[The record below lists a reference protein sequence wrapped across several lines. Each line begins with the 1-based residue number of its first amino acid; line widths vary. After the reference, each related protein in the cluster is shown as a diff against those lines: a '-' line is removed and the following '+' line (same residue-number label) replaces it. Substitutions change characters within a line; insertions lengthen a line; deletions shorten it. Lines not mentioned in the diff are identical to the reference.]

1 MSNKVLERND
11 IPEEY
16 TWRLSDLFESD
27 ELWERTLA
35 DGEKLSDVLSD
46 MQGKINTK
54 ETLLAA
60 LELSQKISEKL
71 MRAYAYAKMHR
82 DEDNSNAKYQAMTD
96 RAMRIITEAG
106 AKEAFLVPE
115 IISLGKDKVMPWTG
129 EGELS
134 VYEHYLENVFRESE
148 HILSAKEEA
157 ILAHTAEIGEA
168 AGEIFEMWNHADL
181 KFGSIEDEEGNNV
194 EVTHGRFSAFLQSYN
209 RRVRKDAFKAVYS
222 EYKKWEN
229 TLAATLASNV
239 KKTCFFAKIRGYD
252 SALDMALSED
262 DIPEQVYNNLVAAMR
277 RGLPALGEYLKLRK
291 DVLGVDEVHLYD
303 VYVPIVEIQEKKYT
317 FEQAKELVLEAVKP
331 LGNQYVSDMKRA
343 FDERWIDVYENRG
356 KTSGAY
362 SWGSNDVHPYVL
374 LNFDGTLGDVFTLA
388 HEMGHAMHS
397 YYTNNTQPSVYKNY
411 KIFVAE
417 VASTVNENLLMTYLL
432 KITKDTKLKSYLIG
446 HRLEEF
452 RTTVFRQTMFAEFEK
467 EVHAAYEKGE
477 SLTAEYLS
485 EVYYKLNCDYMG
497 AVATIDEEIAMEWAR
512 IPHFYSDFYVYQYA
526 TGYSAAVTLADKIL
540 NTADGKDKY
549 LEFLRSGDSDYPI
562 EILARAGADLR
573 TNEPILKAI
582 EVFKNDVEK
591 LREIPS
597 FTGIHNSMYTVCQE
611 RKGECCI

>member
-1 MSNKVLERND
+1 MSDKVLERNE

-27 ELWERTLA
+27 ELWEKALSE
-35 DGEKLSDVLSD
+35 GEKISDELAD
-46 MQGKINTK
+46 MQGKIDTK
-54 ETLLAA
+54 EKLFYA
-60 LELSQKISEKL
+60 LELSQKTSEKL
-71 MRAYAYAKMHR
+71 MRAYAFAKMHR

-115 IISLGKDKVMPWTG
+115 IIAIGKEKVMEWVEDG
-129 EGELS
+129 ALS
-134 VYEHYLENVFRESE
+134 LYKHYLENVFRESE

-181 KFGSIEDEEGNNV
+181 KFGSIEDEDGNDV
-194 EVTHGRFSAFLQSYN
+194 EVTHGRFSALLQSYD
-209 RRVRKDAFKAVYS
+209 RRVRKDAFAAVYR

-229 TLAATLASNV
+229 TLAATLASNI
-239 KKTCFFAKIRGYD
+239 KKTCFFAKVRGYE

-262 DIPEQVYNNLVAAMR
+262 NIPAQVYNNLILSMR
-277 RGLPALGEYLKLRK
+277 KGLPALSDYLKLRK
-291 DVLGVDEVHLYD
+291 EILGVDEVHLYD
-303 VYVPIVEIQEKKYT
+303 VYVPLVEIDEKKYT
-317 FEQAKELVLEAVKP
+317 FEEAKELVLEAVKP

-343 FDERWIDVYENRG
+343 FEERWIDVYENRG

-432 KITKDTKLKSYLIG
+432 NTTDDKKLKAYLIG

-467 EVHAAYEKGE
+467 ETHSAYEKGE

-485 EVYYKLNCDYMG
+485 EVYYKLNRDYMG
-497 AVATIDEEIAMEWAR
+497 DVAIIDEEIAMEWAR

-540 NTADGKDKY
+540 NTADGRDKY

-562 EILARAGADLR
+562 EILAKAGADLR
-573 TNEPILKAI
+573 TDEPILKAV
-582 EVFKNDVEK
+582 EVFKNDAGK
-591 LREIPS
+591 LRELL
-597 FTGIHNSMYTVCQE
+597 
-611 RKGECCI
+611 